1 MQYTSEQLN
10 FFRICY
16 VGFKLVPEGLRQI
29 FKQEWNFR
37 YKVTSGGE
45 WQDTTQ
51 NGDDFVRKEGKKSQA
66 KNKRYL
72 ATIQNGNTA
81 EWDCSCLSFAILFSD
96 SIGTTLSSAI
106 ENGVNDLRQVRNDI
120 AHNCEA
126 KLTDAEFQVYI
137 VRILHSF
144 TSLGLPV
151 KDIEDVRKQT
161 SFPTAELQ
169 NLDSLVDSLKRELK
183 RKGDDL
189 QNTQTKLQC
198 KDEEVTALTQ
208 EIESKVKSF
217 CILPCEPAHE
227 VIRRSNDITRL
238 KKKMKDLEEGS
249 HQAVSTI
256 YISGTPG
263 SGKSQLARQ
272 LGQEFFCT
280 RSRDTDDLVFVA
292 TLNAQSVEALADS
305 YMTLGKYLGISEHS
319 LTSLENN
326 KRENPRE
333 TIKHLK
339 VLIPTKIRKFS
350 KWLLIADN
358 VVELKAIRSFLP
370 RITITEW
377 GHGQVLI
384 TTQDSST
391 IPCNAPHTYHESLSK
406 GMEREDAVEV
416 LKQVSQISNE
426 AEQVEKVAKVLEY
439 QPLALAAAAFY
450 VNTVV
455 TNGSPDYSWARYM
468 EVLCTGQREAT
479 EEVLA
484 SENSAYPKT
493 MTTAIQ
499 IALERAFQSDEVLRQ
514 AFSFLSLCS
523 SDLLP
528 VEAVVNFVKARI
540 QSGLPKELIK
550 AKILKS
556 CLILS
561 SPVDQQGPECLRL
574 HNTVHEVL
582 KQGMISKLEPAEKNQ
597 NLATAIK
604 ILVPLLESEEKE
616 FKTTRYGCLML
627 NKMTSHCKALL
638 ESATCDFTCPER
650 DLLNELT
657 SVVSLGDVVKWL
669 CSTARSC
676 NRLDDLASANRIS
689 ELACNLLL
697 KNASDTLEG
706 TWLHEIAFLTR
717 GDAYN
722 NAGKHQD
729 AKEQY
734 DKVLKI
740 RVSTYGKW
748 HPKTAHIYQQL
759 GFVCFLTGQY
769 NQAEDFYK
777 KALDIHTSNCGQDNS
792 AVASLY
798 HHLGVVYDTTEKYEE
813 AKALLEKALAIN
825 KMIHGEEHADVAESY
840 SRLGALYHSMGEF
853 KEAKQLHDMALVIRR
868 KVYGE
873 LHSATAENYSQ
884 LGAIS
889 CSIGQFNTSID
900 LYKKALLIRRN
911 MYGEAHGEVGATF
924 NNLGN
929 VYLNNGELE
938 QAKEHFEKALT
949 IVKITLGEDHPDIVA
964 VYVNLGLVY
973 RCMKQHNVAEE
984 YLEKALMIQRRTEL
998 GEKNERTAQIYR
1010 YLATVHNSTE
1020 EVHKAKKCYEIAMDI
1035 AKETCGEKHPLVAEI
1050 HHDLERLYQRTG
1062 KKASER

>member
-37 YKVTSGGE
+37 YKIASGGE

-51 NGDDFVRKEGKKSQA
+51 NGDDFVKKEGKKSQA

-81 EWDCSCLSFAILFSD
+81 GWDCSCLTFAILFSD

-106 ENGVNDLRQVRNDI
+106 ENDVNDLRQVRNDI

-137 VRILHSF
+137 GRMLHSF
-144 TSLGLPV
+144 ASLGLPV
-151 KDIEDVRKQT
+151 KDIEDVKKQT
-161 SFPTAELQ
+161 SFPTAVLQ
-169 NLDSLVDSLKRELK
+169 SLESLVDTLKRELK

-198 KDEEVTALTQ
+198 KEEEVTALTQ

-227 VIRRSNDITRL
+227 VIRRSKDITKL
-238 KKKMKDLEEGS
+238 KKKMKDLDDGS
-249 HQAVSTI
+249 DQAVSTI

-272 LGQEFFCT
+272 LGQEFFYT

-292 TLNAQSVEALADS
+292 TLNAESVETLADS

-319 LTSLENN
+319 LTGLETD
-326 KRENPRE
+326 KRENPTE
-333 TIKHLK
+333 TIQHLK
-339 VLIPTKIRKFS
+339 VLIPMKIRKFS

-370 RITITEW
+370 QTASTEW

-391 IPCNAPHTYHESLSK
+391 IPCNAPHTYHKSLST
-406 GMEREDAVEV
+406 GMEVEDAVEL
-416 LKQVSQISNE
+416 LKQVSKISDE
-426 AEQVEKVAKVLEY
+426 PEQVENVAKVLEC

-450 VNTVV
+450 VQTVV
-455 TNGSPDYSWARYM
+455 ENGSPNYSWERYM
-468 EVLCTGQREAT
+468 EVLSKGQREAT
-479 EEVLA
+479 EELLA
-484 SENSAYPKT
+484 SENSAYSKT
-493 MTTAIQ
+493 MTTAIR
-499 IALERAFQSDEVLRQ
+499 IALKRAVQSDEVLRQ

-523 SDLLP
+523 SELLP
-528 VEAVVNFVKARI
+528 AEAVVNFVKARI
-540 QSGLPKELIK
+540 QSGLPDELIK

-561 SPVDQQGPECLRL
+561 SPADQQGPEFLRL

-582 KQGMISKLEPAEKNQ
+582 KQGMISKLEPAEKNR

-604 ILVPLLESEEKE
+604 ILVPLLELEEKE

-638 ESATCDFTCPER
+638 ENATCDFTCPAS
-650 DLLNELT
+650 DLLKELT
-657 SVVSLGDVVKWL
+657 SDVTLGDVVEWL
-669 CSTARSC
+669 CSTARNC
-676 NRLDDLASANRIS
+676 NRLDDLASAKRIS
-689 ELACNLLL
+689 ELACNLL
-697 KNASDTLEG
+697 KTVSDTLEG
-706 TWLHEIAFLTR
+706 TRLKEMAFLTR
-717 GDAYN
+717 GDVYSSV
-722 NAGKHQD
+722 GKHQD

-740 RVSTYGKW
+740 CFSTYGKS
-748 HPKTAHIYQQL
+748 HLKTAYIYKQL
-759 GFVCFLTGQY
+759 GFVCYLTGQY
-769 NQAEDFYK
+769 KQAEAFYK
-777 KALDIHTSNCGQDNS
+777 KALDIHTSIGGQENTE
-792 AVASLY
+792 VASLY
-798 HHLGVVYDTTEKYEE
+798 HHLGVVYDTIEKYEE
-813 AKALLEKALAIN
+813 AKILHEKALAIN
-825 KMIHGEEHADVAESY
+825 KMIHGEKHADVAVSY
-840 SRLGALYHSMGEF
+840 DRLGVVYHSMGEF
-853 KEAKQLHDMALVIRR
+853 KNAKELHDMALVIRR

-873 LHSATAENYSQ
+873 WHSTTAESYSN
-884 LGAIS
+884 LAAIS
-889 CSIGQFNTSID
+889 RSTGEFNTSKD
-900 LYKKALLIRRN
+900 LFKKALLIRRN
-911 MYGEAHGEVGATF
+911 MYGEEHSAVGTTY

-929 VYLNNGELE
+929 VCLNNGELK
-938 QAKEHFEKALT
+938 QAKEHFDKALT
-949 IVKITLGEDHPDIVA
+949 IMKNTFGEDHPDIPA
-964 VYVNLGLVY
+964 VYTNLGLVY
-973 RCMKQHNVAEE
+973 HRMKQNNLAREC
-984 YLEKALMIQRRTEL
+984 LKTALMIQKRTEL
-998 GEKNERTAQIYR
+998 GEKNERTAKMYR
-1010 YLATVHNSTE
+1010 YLATVYDSTE
-1020 EVHKAKKCYEIAMDI
+1020 EVHKAKQFYKKAMEI
-1035 AKETCGEKHPLVAEI
+1035 AKETCGEKHPLVTEI
-1050 HHDLERLYQRTG
+1050 YHELERLY
-1062 KKASER
+1062 